1 MARTRGKELLLGEWA
16 CLGLLHVQPS
26 HGFALAARMAPEADV
41 GRIWSMSRA
50 LTYRAV
56 EQLAARGLIEP
67 VLEEPG
73 LAGGNRTV
81 YSITRAGRTQLR
93 RWLTTPV
100 AHVRDIR
107 GELLLKI
114 HLAGLVGIDLGDM
127 LNEQHHRLCAQR
139 DALTA
144 GIGADDP
151 VDQWRVQAASAAIA
165 FVGQL
170 LGTGTGTRRP

>member
-16 CLGLLHVQPS
+16 CLGLLHVQPA
-26 HGFALAARMAPEADV
+26 HGFALAARMAPGGDV

-56 EQLAARGLIEP
+56 EQLAARGLIEA

-73 LAGGNRTV
+73 IAGGNRTV
-81 YSITRAGRTQLR
+81 YSTTRAGRTQLR

-114 HLAGLVGIDLGDM
+114 HVAGLVGVDLDDM
-127 LNEQHHRLCAQR
+127 LRAQHQR
-139 DALTA
+139 FCTQHEALVLA
-144 GIGADDP
+144 SHGGDP
-151 VDQWRVQAASAAIA
+151 VDAWRVQAATAAVA
-165 FVGQL
+165 FVEQL
-170 LGTGTGTRRP
+170 LAAGARRP